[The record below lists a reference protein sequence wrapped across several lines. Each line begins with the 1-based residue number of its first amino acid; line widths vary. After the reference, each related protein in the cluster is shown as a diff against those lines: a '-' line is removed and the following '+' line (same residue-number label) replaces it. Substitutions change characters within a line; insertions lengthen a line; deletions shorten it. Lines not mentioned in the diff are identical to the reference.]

1 LSKDLNFGG
10 HPLKAGKYSMYAI
23 PRKDIWTIGVNSV
36 ANRWG
41 YAEPDYDKDV
51 LTITSPVNYTEEITE
66 MFTISFEESD
76 KSTELVFKWDTSEV
90 RITLQ

>member
-1 LSKDLNFGG
+1 
-10 HPLKAGKYSMYAI
+10 MYAI